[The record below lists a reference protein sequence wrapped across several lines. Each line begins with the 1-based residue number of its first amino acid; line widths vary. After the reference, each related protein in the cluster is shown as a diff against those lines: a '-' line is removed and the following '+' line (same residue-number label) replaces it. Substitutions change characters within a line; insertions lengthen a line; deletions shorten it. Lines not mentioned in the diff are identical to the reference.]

1 MTIGHDARA
10 VFLVADDAAADETG
24 VVQAVGIGR
33 RVFRA
38 GQNGQTPPLTLV
50 ALIDLPARHAGSDF
64 GVAVELRDPAGGV
77 VEVPDLNGAPG
88 PFRIEQTVRA
98 EVGSLDGA
106 DLPEEL
112 GARVQFLLGVPAGV
126 PLTPGRTYRW
136 VLEVDGRHDDAWSVP
151 MYVAG

>member
-33 RVFRA
+33 RVVRS
-38 GQNGQTPPLTLV
+38 GENGQTPPLTLV
-50 ALIDLPARHAGSDF
+50 ALIDLPARYAGRDF
-64 GVAVELRDPAGGV
+64 AVAVELRDIAGV

-106 DLPEEL
+106 DLPQDL

-126 PLTPGRTYRW
+126 PLAPGHTYRW
-136 VLEVDGRHDDAWSVP
+136 ALEVDGRHDDAWIVP